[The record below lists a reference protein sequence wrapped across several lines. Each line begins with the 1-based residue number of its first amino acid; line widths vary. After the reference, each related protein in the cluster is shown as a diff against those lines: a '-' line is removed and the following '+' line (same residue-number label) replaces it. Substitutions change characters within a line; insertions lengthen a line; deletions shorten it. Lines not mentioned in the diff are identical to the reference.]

1 MVTMNT
7 QAWIILG
14 VVVVIVLIALAAYL
28 LYQKKQS
35 HRLEQR
41 FGPEYGRAV
50 KELGSRAKAETE
62 LKTREKRVEHLNIV
76 PLAPAEADRFSQAW
90 KLLQG
95 NFVDNPK
102 GVVVEADQLVR
113 ELLLKR
119 GYPMGDFERRA
130 ADISVDH
137 PAVVTHYRAAQ
148 VIAARDQRGEA
159 DTEELRKAVVHYR
172 ALFDE
177 LLEAGQ
183 DKPHLMPAKQMETQS
198 RTSRQRKR
206 VSPLQIWQPPRR
218 HRSRDGKS
226 TRSSRNPS
234 SRTKTSM
241 REARTSNSPRF
252 SCRMRPSPSALAG
265 TPSRSVLSM
274 TRNRLCE
281 KQTSWLPKS

>member
-1 MVTMNT
+1 LDNRMNT
-7 QAWIILG
+7 QTWIIISL
-14 VVVVIVLIALAAYL
+14 VVVVVLIAAAAYL

-50 KELGSRAKAETE
+50 NELGSRTKAESE

-76 PLAPAEADRFSQAW
+76 PLMPVEAARFSQAW
-90 KLLQG
+90 KELQG
-95 NFVDNPK
+95 SFVDDPK
-102 GVVVEADQLVR
+102 GVVAQADRLVR

-137 PAVVTHYRAAQ
+137 PGVVNNYRAAQ

-177 LLEAGQ
+177 LLEVVEVKQPA
-183 DKPHLMPAKQMETQS
+183 MPATQMVGQS
-198 RTSRQRKR
+198 
-206 VSPLQIWQPPRR
+206 
-218 HRSRDGKS
+218 
-226 TRSSRNPS
+226 
-234 SRTKTSM
+234 
-241 REARTSNSPRF
+241 
-252 SCRMRPSPSALAG
+252 
-265 TPSRSVLSM
+265 
-274 TRNRLCE
+274 
-281 KQTSWLPKS
+281 